1 MVASWKINGKLKTT
15 LLENSLDQWSCILQC
30 THIADLSTI
39 KLEILLKHKI
49 NWCQKYYWYANGIKH
64 LEDTLKQLTLQ
75 KKVWNVESENYNF
88 GKMQMKTQLL
98 VKHWNIL
105 MMRTSSKCQHMEI
118 QKAYGMLSAYAKI
131 KIAHMSNISHYN
143 LLTCIIQTR
152 RKKVAEVTVREERA
166 GFLCR
171 R

>member
-15 LLENSLDQWSCILQC
+15 LLENSPDQWSCILQC

-88 GKMQMKTQLL
+88 GKTQMKT
-98 VKHWNIL
+98 
-105 MMRTSSKCQHMEI
+105 
-118 QKAYGMLSAYAKI
+118 
-131 KIAHMSNISHYN
+131 
-143 LLTCIIQTR
+143 
-152 RKKVAEVTVREERA
+152 
-166 GFLCR
+166 
-171 R
+171 